1 MSLHN
6 SSRLRLHTVIP
17 FSWHV
22 IAAGTGHTLAPVQ
35 NHEFLRA
42 SLLMEEHAPASTGDA
57 HDETLLRL
65 ARLENRMDLLLQMT
79 AQILIRQQPLPPAVE
94 VEFGTESLQW
104 TVDNQGQPPAAGDHL
119 MLDLYLLPG
128 FPFRL
133 SLTAIVREVMA
144 NGPAGVSVY
153 ADFEQTDEII
163 RDILLRYIFRQ
174 HRRQIAS
181 ARS

>member
-1 MSLHN
+1 MSLQN

-17 FSWHV
+17 FSWQV
-22 IAAGTGHTLAPVQ
+22 IAAGTGAMLAPSQ
-35 NHEFLRA
+35 NLEFLRA
-42 SLLMEEHAPASTGDA
+42 SLLMEDHAPASTGDA
-57 HDETLLRL
+57 HDETLLRI

-79 AQILIRQQPLPPAVE
+79 AQILIRQQPLPPAVA

-104 TVDNQGQPPAAGDHL
+104 TVDGTVQPPGTGDLL
-119 MLDLYLLPG
+119 MLDLYLLAG

-133 SLTAIVREVMA
+133 SLTAIVREVIHTES
-144 NGPAGVSVY
+144 NGISVH
-153 ADFEQTDEII
+153 ADFEQMDETI

-181 ARS
+181 TRS